1 MEKQFTVKLNEEQ
14 IRVLGDYMDVVSPA
28 PKDIQRELQNVID
41 RAIEAYAEAI
51 GDEMKTNKSN

>member
-1 MEKQFTVKLNEEQ
+1 MEKQFKIKLNEEQ

>member
-1 MEKQFTVKLNEEQ
+1 MEKQFKIKLNEEQ

-28 PKDIQRELQNVID
+28 PRDIQRELQNVID
-41 RAIEAYAEAI
+41 RTIEAYAEAI

>member
-1 MEKQFTVKLNEEQ
+1 MEKQFKIKLNEEQ

-28 PKDIQRELQNVID
+28 PRDIQRELQNVID

-51 GDEMKTNKSN
+51 SDEMKTNKSN

>member
-1 MEKQFTVKLNEEQ
+1 MKKQFKIKLNEEQ

-28 PKDIQRELQNVID
+28 PRDIQRELQNVID

>member
-1 MEKQFTVKLNEEQ
+1 MEKQFKIKLNEEQ

-28 PKDIQRELQNVID
+28 PRDIQRKLQNVID

-51 GDEMKTNKSN
+51 SDEMKTNKSN

>member
-1 MEKQFTVKLNEEQ
+1 MEKQFKIKLNEEQ

-28 PKDIQRELQNVID
+28 PRDIQRELQNVID

-51 GDEMKTNKSN
+51 NDEMKTNKSN

>member
-1 MEKQFTVKLNEEQ
+1 MEKQFKIKLNEEQ
-14 IRVLGDYMDVVSPA
+14 IRVLGDYMDIVSPA
-28 PKDIQRELQNVID
+28 PGDIQRELQNVID

>member
-1 MEKQFTVKLNEEQ
+1 MKKQFKIKLNEEQ

>member
-1 MEKQFTVKLNEEQ
+1 MEKQFKIKLNEEQ

-28 PKDIQRELQNVID
+28 PRDIQRELQNVID

>member
-1 MEKQFTVKLNEEQ
+1 MEKQFEIKLNEEQ

-28 PKDIQRELQNVID
+28 PRDIQRELQNVID

-51 GDEMKTNKSN
+51 CDEMKTNKSN